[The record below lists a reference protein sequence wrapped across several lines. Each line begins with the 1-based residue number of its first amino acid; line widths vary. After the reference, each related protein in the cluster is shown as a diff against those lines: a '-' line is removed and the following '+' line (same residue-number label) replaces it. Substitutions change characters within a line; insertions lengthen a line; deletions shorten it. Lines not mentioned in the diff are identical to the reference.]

1 MNENEE
7 FNDYEKAYDEFISK
21 QRSLLRKNM
30 GGGDV
35 YGLWQPDVQ
44 ATAKKLVEGPRQ
56 KTYGSPKVNSG
67 RIAKIWSAILKT
79 EVTQSDVALCLIGL
93 KLARLIES
101 PSDTDTQVDVVGYV
115 RYLQEI
121 LKEEK

>member
-1 MNENEE
+1 M
-7 FNDYEKAYDEFISK
+7 
-21 QRSLLRKNM
+21 
-30 GGGDV
+30 

-56 KTYGSPKVNSG
+56 KTYGPPKVNSE